1 MSNVLKRILTLVSL
15 LVLAG
20 AAHAAPV
27 ILVFGDSLSSGY
39 GLPREAGWVSLLKNR
54 VEQTHPAYQ
63 VVNASISGE
72 TTLGGLNRIGKAL
85 ETHHPAIIILE
96 LGGNDG
102 LRGLSLEA
110 TRDNLDRIIGVCRKA
125 KARILLVGMQLPPN
139 YGKAYTQKFQ
149 AIYPQV
155 AQRYKLRLV
164 PFLLEG
170 IANDDR
176 LFQADRIHP
185 TAAAQLIMLDNVWK
199 RLRPMLRN

>member
-1 MSNVLKRILTLVSL
+1 MLKRILTLVSL
-15 LVLAG
+15 FVLAG
-20 AAHAAPV
+20 AGYAAPV

-54 VEQTHPAYQ
+54 VERTHPSYQ

-199 RLRPMLRN
+199 RLQPMLRN